1 MNQGE
6 LAIEA
11 GLSPEHLS
19 VVLIEA
25 RRELPASLTLKTL
38 DALCRALK
46 TPPSRLLVYS
56 P

>member
-38 DALCRALK
+38 AALCRALK
-46 TPPSRLLVYS
+46 TPPSRLLVYC